1 MTESPVRVAVLDD
14 YQQVALA
21 SADWSPLEGRAEVD
35 VFADHLDDDDA
46 LAHRLQPYDVV
57 VVMRERTPFPRSLI
71 ERLPRLRLLVTTA
84 QRNAS
89 IDTVAAAEHG
99 VVVSGT
105 SMVATGTP
113 ELTWALVLAAHRHLE
128 RELSNVRSGGWQ
140 TTVGTEL
147 AGRTIGL
154 LGLGRIGS
162 RVARYARAF
171 DMTVLAWS
179 QNLTDEAAAEQGAE
193 RVGRD
198 ELFAR
203 SDVVS
208 IHLRLSERSRGL
220 VGAEQLSLLGRDGW
234 LVNTSRGP
242 IVDEAALVD
251 ALDSGRIAG
260 VALDVFDD
268 EPLSADHPLRSHPHA
283 VLTPHIGYVT
293 RQNYAVF
300 FSGVVEDVVA
310 WLDGEPV
317 RVLPAG

>member
-14 YQQVALA
+14 YQQVALT
-21 SADWSPLEGRAEVD
+21 SADWAPLEGRAQVD
-35 VFADHLDDDDA
+35 VFADHLGDEDA
-46 LAHRLQPYDVV
+46 LAQRLQPYDVV
-57 VVMRERTPFPRSLI
+57 VAMRERTPFPRSLI

-89 IDTVAAAEHG
+89 IDTAAAADHD
-99 VVVSGT
+99 VVVCGT
-105 SMVATGTP
+105 AMVATGTP

-242 IVDEAALVD
+242 IVDEAALLD
-251 ALDSGRIAG
+251 ALGSGRIAG

-268 EPLSADHPLRSHPHA
+268 EPLAADHPLRSQPSA

-300 FSGVVEDVVA
+300 FTGVVEDVVA

-317 RVLPAG
+317 RVVPAG

>member
-1 MTESPVRVAVLDD
+1 
-14 YQQVALA
+14 
-21 SADWSPLEGRAEVD
+21 
-35 VFADHLDDDDA
+35 
-46 LAHRLQPYDVV
+46 
-57 VVMRERTPFPRSLI
+57 
-71 ERLPRLRLLVTTA
+71 
-84 QRNAS
+84 
-89 IDTVAAAEHG
+89 
-99 VVVSGT
+99 
-105 SMVATGTP
+105 
-113 ELTWALVLAAHRHLE
+113 
-128 RELSNVRSGGWQ
+128 
-140 TTVGTEL
+140 
-147 AGRTIGL
+147 
-154 LGLGRIGS
+154 
-162 RVARYARAF
+162 
-171 DMTVLAWS
+171 VLAWS